1 MEQQSAMPL
10 AALGDRRFAN
20 ATPWLKFL
28 ARRGLS
34 LVLIL
39 IGLVIATFA
48 LVRLIPGDP
57 ARAVAGM
64 GGSIS
69 DIAKIRH
76 ELGLDVGLGQQFIDY
91 WGNLLHGNLGMSF
104 AYNVPVTELIEQNI
118 GYSLQLASLSL
129 AVIFLV
135 AVPSGLIAA
144 AFTRDGRHRKGELAF
159 TSLTSVLGSLPEY
172 LAGTFLAFVFA
183 VTLRWLPV
191 AGIDGPQS
199 LILPVLAISIRPT
212 AIIARIVRVEALN
225 VLAMDY
231 MRTAR
236 SKRLPVRLI
245 YLRHAL
251 PNVLTAALTVGGLLF
266 ASVVG
271 SAVVV
276 ENVFARPGLGSS
288 LISALLARDYPVIQG
303 IILVLGVGVVL
314 INAIVDILIAT
325 LDPRSLTRHA

>member
-10 AALGDRRFAN
+10 AALGNGRFAN

-129 AVIFLV
+129 AFIFLV

-183 VTLRWLPV
+183 VTLHWLPV